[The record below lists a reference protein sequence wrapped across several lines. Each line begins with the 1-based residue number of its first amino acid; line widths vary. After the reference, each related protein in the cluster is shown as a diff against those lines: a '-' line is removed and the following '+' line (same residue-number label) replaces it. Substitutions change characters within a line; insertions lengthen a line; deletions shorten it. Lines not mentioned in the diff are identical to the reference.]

1 MTMNKNEILEKCKYY
16 CDWKQDYSY
25 IVSIFN
31 FDKETIAPRGANEES
46 DKALARI
53 QQDIFKVL
61 KSDDYI
67 NYVKEAYEKRNEF
80 DEAHRRLFEFQYKEY
95 IRNINI
101 SPELQYENSLLLGK
115 SYSDWLNAKEKGDY
129 NLYEPTFR
137 KVVEMSRKLIELRD
151 NKFATYY
158 DMLLDDFEPGN
169 NEVILDKFFS
179 ELKEGILPI
188 IKKINASK
196 QPRKD
201 FLSYEVPI
209 PLQERMS
216 EFLLKFNGFDT
227 NCGVLSTTEHPFTD
241 FPSEHDIRVTTHYY
255 LDMFTSNI
263 YSVIHEGG
271 HAIFGQN
278 IPHELFALGL
288 GDFITSAEHETIS
301 RFYEN
306 YIGRNKNY
314 VYHLY
319 NKTNEICGDI
329 FKDVSF
335 DEFYKG
341 INIAEPSL
349 IRTESDELTY
359 CIHILIRYELE
370 KDLINGKISTQGLNL
385 EWNRKYKEYLGV
397 EPKNDSEGIL
407 QDVHW
412 TGAAF
417 GYFPSYALGNA
428 YGAMILNKMKEDI
441 DFDKALLDGD
451 LEKIKNWLKDKVF
464 SIAPLKDPNEWI
476 KAITG
481 KDFSTK
487 DYINYLHE
495 KFSKLYKF

>member
-1 MTMNKNEILEKCKYY
+1 MNKNEILEKCKYY
-16 CDWKQDYSY
+16 CEWKQDYSY

-31 FDKETIAPRGANEES
+31 FDKETIAPRGASEES

-61 KSDDYI
+61 KSGDYI
-67 NYVKEAYEKRNEF
+67 SYVKEAYEKRNEF

-158 DMLLDDFEPGN
+158 DTLLDDFEPGN

-227 NCGVLSTTEHPFTD
+227 NCGILSTTEHPFTD

-319 NKTNEICGDI
+319 NKTKEICGDI

-412 TGAAF
+412 AGAAF

-451 LEKIKNWLKDKVF
+451 LEKIKNWLKEKVF
-464 SIAPLKDPNEWI
+464 SFAPLKDPNEWI

-487 DYINYLHE
+487 DYINYLYE
-495 KFSKLYKF
+495 KFSKLYNF